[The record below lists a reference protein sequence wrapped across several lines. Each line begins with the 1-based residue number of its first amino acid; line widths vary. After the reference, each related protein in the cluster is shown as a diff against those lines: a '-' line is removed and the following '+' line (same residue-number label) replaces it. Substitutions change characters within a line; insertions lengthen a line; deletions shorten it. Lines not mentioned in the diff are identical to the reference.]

1 VREDGTA
8 ALAPIGTGILLLGGR
23 GHLIEKNKI
32 YGNYLTGVAA
42 IDGILAVKNPQA
54 QSLDR
59 NTVRGNQ
66 FGLGGT
72 DTNGRDVAYDG
83 SGSDNCFTLAPTD
96 TAFPADRST
105 LAKCSGANGL
115 NESARNTMLGWTGAG
130 ALGGWRAT
138 GHPAKPGY
146 TPLEVFNP

>member
-1 VREDGTA
+1 M
-8 ALAPIGTGILLLGGR
+8 APVGTGILLLGGR

-42 IDGILAVKNPQA
+42 IDGILLQKNPQA
-54 QSLDR
+54 VSLDR
-59 NTVRGNQ
+59 NTVRNNA

-83 SGSDNCFTLAPTD
+83 SGSDNCFTLLPTD
-96 TAFPADRST
+96 TAFPADKST
-105 LAKCSGANGL
+105 FAKCSGTNGL
-115 NESARNTMLGWTGAG
+115 NPSARGTMISWTGEG
-130 ALGGWRAT
+130 ALAGWRAK